1 MCALEIKEVER
12 LLAQHY
18 ISRTLSQLQFMQFKV
33 QSSTQIHDVNS
44 NENDDDDES
53 RIWRVERERIFM
65 NEKKNIALVGSAGE
79 RRLMRKK
86 IICCCVTLRRS
97 SFSSACNYAF

>member
-65 NEKKNIALVGSAGE
+65 NEKKNRSRRFRWRASINEEKNNLLLCDSPAIIVLVG
-79 RRLMRKK
+79 L
-86 IICCCVTLRRS
+86 
-97 SFSSACNYAF
+97 